1 MNYNPTSDDIDNMD
15 NTWILWIIWIIWI
28 IWIMG
33 QVPSGKC
40 LHLELENHH
49 VS

>member
-1 MNYNPTSDDIDNMD
+1 MDYNPTSDDIDTMD
-15 NTWILWIIWIIWI
+15 NTWILWIIWIN
-28 IWIMG
+28 MDYG
-33 QVPSGKC
+33 QLPSGKC